1 MTMKQLI
8 FATHNQHKL
17 NEVQQLV
24 PEWLKIISLIEA
36 GYQKEIPETGDT
48 FRQNALNKSYYVWRE
63 IKEDLFAEDSGLS
76 VQALN
81 NAPGV
86 FSARYAGEKATD
98 AENVTKLLQ
107 QLEGVEDRTAEFT
120 TIISL
125 IYNGKKWEFE
135 GTMRGTIATV
145 ASGSSGFGYDPIFIP
160 IGQEK
165 SLAELGQD
173 FKNKISHRAIA
184 VHKMLDYLTDR
195 ELGISLMYQGKF
207 A

>member
-1 MTMKQLI
+1 MKQLI